1 MTLLRQMTGFDR
13 LAAIARAAFENPVSE
28 PAPPAEVA
36 RARAREIT
44 ERIIS
49 TLERMGH
56 CYRDREGRVQRV
68 IVNVAETVQT
78 HDGRTWLK
86 FSVDMQRLPYG
97 LRSVDLKTEA
107 TIIGLSDACQN
118 LTNGAPIVLAQDG
131 GVTYL
136 TWLHKVDAKKPLPRL
151 PKRVDFDLGNRPRG
165 AYMLPLGHSAAG
177 PIWKSAC
184 EVGHFLIGGT
194 TRSGKSTLLH
204 TLIASSVLCETP
216 QTLQLALIDTKASE
230 LATWGGVPHLLQ
242 PVARDWAAAGA
253 LIQHMVE
260 EMDRRGQ
267 LLGEL
272 PGARTFSKYNDI
284 VKGQVGRQP
293 LPLILMVV
301 DEFVDLVL
309 QARASG
315 DRTLEGLLSRLASKG
330 SGLGITL
337 ILTTTDPT
345 ADVVDMK
352 IRRCCT
358 YRMCFSVPTSSDS
371 EIVLGARGAERIPY
385 EAKGRMLLA
394 DESRRVVEIQG
405 FFLSDEALKNISS
418 HFPAPAST
426 GVEVAD
432 SEASLE
438 AVASKLDSITIAL
451 VQYAD
456 RHLAG
461 EFAIGRLFEGFNAS
475 RTEQTRVPKHI
486 IADIGS
492 ALAERELLITG
503 PKPTNS
509 RIRVRLV
516 TDALRELCHADDA
529 E

>member
-1 MTLLRQMTGFDR
+1 MTGFDR

-36 RARAREIT
+36 RACAREIT
-44 ERIIS
+44 ERIIA

-56 CYRDREGRVQRV
+56 CYRDREGQIHRV
-68 IVNVAETVQT
+68 IVNVAETVQS

-86 FSVDMQRLPYG
+86 FSIDMQRLPYG

-107 TIIGLSDACQN
+107 TIIGLTDACQN
-118 LTNGAPIVLAQDG
+118 LTNGAPIVLAQDN

-136 TWLHKVDAKKPLPRL
+136 TWLHKVDAKKPAPRL
-151 PKRVDFDLGNRPRG
+151 PKRVDFDLSHRPPG
-165 AYMLPLGHSAAG
+165 PYMLPLGHSAAG
-177 PIWKSAC
+177 PIWKTAC

-204 TLIASSVLCETP
+204 TLIAASVLCETP

-230 LATWGGVPHLLQ
+230 LALWGGAPHLLQ
-242 PVARDWAAAGA
+242 PVASDWAAAGA
-253 LIQHMVE
+253 LIRRMVD

-272 PGARTFSKYNDI
+272 PGARTFSKYNAI
-284 VKGQVGRQP
+284 VSSQPGREK
-293 LPLILMVV
+293 LPLILLVV

-309 QARASG
+309 QARAEG
-315 DRTLEGLLSRLASKG
+315 DKTLEALLSRLASKG

-358 YRMCFSVPTSSDS
+358 YRMCFSVPTPSDS

-385 EAKGRMLLA
+385 EAKGRLLLA
-394 DESRRVVEIQG
+394 DESRRVVEVQG
-405 FFLSDEALKNISS
+405 FFLSDESLKTISEQ
-418 HFPAPAST
+418 FPPASSAT
-426 GVEVAD
+426 GATSTVVEVAPVKD
-432 SEASLE
+432 GTP
-438 AVASKLDSITIAL
+438 KLDSITIAL
-451 VQYAD
+451 VRYAD
-456 RHLAG
+456 QHLAG

-475 RTEQTRVPKHI
+475 HSEQTRVPKHI

-492 ALAERELLITG
+492 QLAERELLVTG
-503 PKPTNS
+503 PKPSNN

-516 TDALRELCHADDA
+516 TDALRELCHADTP
-529 E
+529 